1 MKARIQ
7 APAKSS
13 TVSRAVQPRSP
24 SRETRLHSTHCKR
37 FVQAATRSGILAR
50 AGSPLGFDQSFVR
63 VDANH
68 LIDHRAAPKNRADGR
83 SFIEI

>member
-1 MKARIQ
+1 
-7 APAKSS
+7 
-13 TVSRAVQPRSP
+13 
-24 SRETRLHSTHCKR
+24 
-37 FVQAATRSGILAR
+37 VQAATRSAILAR

-68 LIDHRAAPKNRADGR
+68 LIDHRAALKNRADGR